1 MARFCT
7 IRYRKWM
14 TDERCL
20 SSSSA
25 KLASSPSLTRSINC
39 ASASRAIEAPMSSLT
54 RRSIK
59 GCGLF
64 RFEAA
69 LHEPSYSF
77 ARRAALVQHGV
88 HLLGDGHFDPMAM
101 GQIDRG
107 VGGLDAFGHHL
118 HGADDLV
125 QFLAEG

>member
-64 RFEAA
+64 RLEAA
-69 LHEPSYSF
+69 LHKASYRF

-88 HLLGDGHFDPMAM
+88 HLLGDGHFHLMAM
-101 GQIDRG
+101 SQVDGG
-107 VGGLDAFGHHL
+107 VGGLNAFGHHL
-118 HGADDLV
+118 HGADNFV
-125 QFLAEG
+125 QLFSGG